1 MPRPQTSY
9 LAIHR
14 HGVPSFLTSMIRRAD
29 KMLHCLQAAQVR
41 EIRKRIGG
49 SQTAFAAR
57 FGLSA
62 RTLAQWES
70 GRRTPD
76 RTASALLKAIAHA
89 PATVEAALEAYP
101 TALQAFARGAE
112 TEREERAARLS
123 SKRASG
129 WDTEMSSGS
138 D

>member
-1 MPRPQTSY
+1 MS
-9 LAIHR
+9 
-14 HGVPSFLTSMIRRAD
+14 VFLTSMIRRAD
-29 KMLHCLQAAQVR
+29 KMLHCLQPVQVR
-41 EIRKRIGG
+41 EIRARVCG

-70 GRRTPD
+70 GRRSPD
-76 RTASALLKAIAHA
+76 RAASALLKVIAHA
-89 PATVEAALEAYP
+89 PETVEAALDAYP
-101 TALQAFARGAE
+101 TAIQAFARGAE
-112 TEREERAARLS
+112 TERDERAARLS

-129 WDTEMSSGS
+129 WDTDMSSGS